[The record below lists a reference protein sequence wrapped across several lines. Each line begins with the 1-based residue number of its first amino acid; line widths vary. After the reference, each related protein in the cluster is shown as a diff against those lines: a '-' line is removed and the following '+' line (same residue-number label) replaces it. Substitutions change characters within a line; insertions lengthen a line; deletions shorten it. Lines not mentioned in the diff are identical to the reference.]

1 MLQVRLMLTPL
12 LQIYSSSL
20 KCGESSL
27 CLVFEMLSTMIGAM
41 DRSSIGTY
49 HAKLFEQCLIA
60 LDLRRQC
67 PQSVRNV
74 HMVEQSVIHAMI
86 VLTMKL
92 TETMFRP
99 LFLHSLE
106 WAESEFEGS
115 DLTKGRSLERTISFY
130 MLVSK
135 LIEQH
140 R

>member
-1 MLQVRLMLTPL
+1 MLTPL
-12 LQIYSSSL
+12 LQIYPSSL

-27 CLVFEMLSTMIGAM
+27 CLVFEMLSSMIGAM

-49 HAKLFEQCLIA
+49 HVKLFEQCLMA
-60 LDLRRQC
+60 LDLRRQH
-67 PQSVRNV
+67 PQSVRNIN
-74 HMVEQSVIHAMI
+74 MVEQSVIHALI

-106 WAESEFEGS
+106 WAESEFEES
-115 DLTKGRSLERTISFY
+115 DLTKSKTLERTISFY
-130 MLVSK
+130 TLVSK
-135 LIEQH
+135 LIEKH